1 MIDYLGARG
10 PYMLFVILVVC
21 GIYMLMARRNYLR
34 MIAGL
39 YLFQSSIILFFI
51 LIAARRDGTVPI
63 VGGES
68 GLQANPLP
76 HALMLTAIVVGVATL
91 GVALA
96 ILRRMY
102 AESGSIEEQSET
114 PADQPA
120 NPSPDQ

>member
-1 MIDYLGARG
+1 MTDYLGARG
-10 PYMLFVILVVC
+10 PYMLFVVLVVC
-21 GIYMLMARRNYLR
+21 GVYLLVARRNYLR

-51 LIAARRDGTVPI
+51 LIAARREGTVPI

-68 GLQANPLP
+68 TVQANPLP

-102 AESGSIEEQSET
+102 GESGGIEEQTE
-114 PADQPA
+114 
-120 NPSPDQ
+120 PSTEPPVCPPLEQ

>member
-1 MIDYLGARG
+1 MMDYLVTRG
-10 PYMLFVILVVC
+10 PYMMFVVLVVC
-21 GIYMLMARRNYLR
+21 GLHLLVARRNYLR

-51 LIAARRDGTVPI
+51 LIAARSEGTVPI

-68 GLQANPLP
+68 SAQANPLP

-91 GVALA
+91 GVAVA

-102 AESGSIEEQSET
+102 AESGGIEEQNE
-114 PADQPA
+114 
-120 NPSPDQ
+120 PSTEPQAGPSQEQ

>member
-10 PYMLFVILVVC
+10 PYMLFVVLVVC
-21 GIYMLMARRNYLR
+21 GVYLLVARRNYLR

-63 VGGES
+63 VGGEA
-68 GLQANPLP
+68 GVQANPLP

-96 ILRRMY
+96 ILRRMH
-102 AESGSIEEQSET
+102 AESGGIEEESESST
-114 PADQPA
+114 DQPVSK
-120 NPSPDQ
+120 PSE

>member
-1 MIDYLGARG
+1 MIEYLSARG
-10 PYMLFVILVVC
+10 PYLLFVLLAVC
-21 GIYMLMARRNYLR
+21 GVYMLMTRRNYLR
-34 MIAGL
+34 MIVGL

-63 VGGES
+63 VGGEN
-68 GLQANPLP
+68 GAHANPLP

-102 AESGSIEEQSET
+102 AESGGIDEQSESSSE
-114 PADQPA
+114 QPA
-120 NPSPDQ
+120 GAWRE